1 MEFTLLIEYLIF
13 AFLNSFAVL
22 QIVATKKN
30 KERIRLFRSR
40 GLTISAA
47 LLLMVISFIWF
58 FTVRDR
64 NVQTYMEGAQIS
76 MEFGLGAFLSIVVTK
91 ILKGFYGHN

>member
-47 LLLMVISFIWF
+47 LLLMVISSPVVGKVTGI
-58 FTVRDR
+58 
-64 NVQTYMEGAQIS
+64 AQDLLLRAQVIC
-76 MEFGLGAFLSIVVTK
+76 
-91 ILKGFYGHN
+91 